1 MKISQYKKV
10 TVGSRTFYIGSIHQK
25 KIDNDVHKLIK
36 SRYQKVNKNRN
47 YIIDSLINQI
57 TFNFKLPEKYCYT
70 VIKIDIKNF
79 FESIN
84 THKLYKRI
92 VRSNILNEVAMEKIK
107 QVVFSKKVKGLP
119 QGVSFS
125 SLLAE
130 VYLEDFDYNL
140 KIAFDELLF
149 YSRYVD
155 DILLIFNGDH
165 LNQVENIVD
174 RIEHLLKPLNLTLN
188 RDKKLEKCL
197 IGAGNTFEFSYL
209 GYEFS
214 NQMNPKLLTISV
226 AENKIKKYKVH
237 IEDIFNKFHFSNR
250 NDSDFYKLYYSLRN
264 LLWVTITKDFIK
276 DKDLIYGF
284 SYNYKRINSFEA
296 KAEFNAKLKYHIH
309 RNNYFTRKQKTQLY
323 SLFFKE
329 SIDYKFNYNKISR
342 KRMLLMMNQ
351 LNITPKYVPGKNP
364 KNIWIGQIF
373 KELYA

>member
-10 TVGSRTFYIGSIHQK
+10 SIESRTFYIGSTHQK
-25 KIDNDVHKLIK
+25 KIDGNVHKLIK
-36 SRYQKVNKNRN
+36 GRYQKINKNRN

-57 TFNFKLPEKYCYT
+57 SFNSKLPGKYCYT
-70 VIKIDIKNF
+70 VIKVDIKNF
-79 FESIN
+79 FESVN

-92 VRSNILNEVAMEKIK
+92 VRSNILNEAAMEKIK
-107 QVVFSKKVKGLP
+107 QVVFSPKVKGLP

-130 VYLEDFDYNL
+130 VYLEDFDFNL
-140 KIAFDELLF
+140 KIEFDELLF

-155 DILLIFNGDH
+155 DILLVFNGDH
-165 LNQVENIVD
+165 IYQAEDIVN
-174 RIEHLLKPLNLTLN
+174 RIEQLLKPLNLSLN

-197 IGAGNTFEFSYL
+197 IGAGNDFSFSYL
-209 GYEFS
+209 GYEFLNKKNS
-214 NQMNPKLLTISV
+214 KLLTISV
-226 AENKIKKYKVH
+226 AENKIKKYKAH
-237 IEDIFNKFHFSNR
+237 IEDVFNKYHFSSK
-250 NDSDFYKLYYSLRN
+250 NDSDFYKLYYSIRN

-284 SYNYKRINSFEA
+284 SYNYKRINSFDA
-296 KAEFNAKLKYHIH
+296 KMELNAKLKYHIH
-309 RNNYFTRKQKTQLY
+309 RNNYFTRKQRNQLF

-329 SIDYKFNYNKISR
+329 STECKFNYNKMSR
-342 KRMLLMMNQ
+342 KRMLNMMNQ
-351 LNITPKYVPGKNP
+351 LSIIPKHVQGKNP

>member
-1 MKISQYKKV
+1 
-10 TVGSRTFYIGSIHQK
+10 
-25 KIDNDVHKLIK
+25 
-36 SRYQKVNKNRN
+36 YQKVIKNRN
-47 YIIDSLINQI
+47 FIIDSLINQI
-57 TFNFKLPEKYCYT
+57 SFNSKLPEKYCYT

-79 FESIN
+79 FESVN

-92 VRSNILNEVAMEKIK
+92 VRSNILNETAMEKIK
-107 QVVFSKKVKGLP
+107 QVVFSPKVNGLP

-140 KIAFDELLF
+140 KIEFDEILY

-155 DILLIFNGDH
+155 DILLIFNGNH
-165 LNQVENIVD
+165 LNQAEDIVN

-209 GYEFS
+209 GYKFS
-214 NQMNPKLLTISV
+214 NEINKKLLTISV
-226 AENKIKKYKVH
+226 AENKIKKYSKH
-237 IEDIFNKFHFSNR
+237 IEDIFNKFHFSIK

-264 LLWVTITKDFIK
+264 LLWITITKDFIK

-284 SYNYKRINSFEA
+284 SYNYKRINNFEA
-296 KAEFNAKLKYHIH
+296 NSKLNAKMKYHIY
-309 RNNYFTRKQKTQLY
+309 RNNYFTRKQKTLLH
-323 SLFFKE
+323 SLLFKK
-329 SIDYKFNYNKISR
+329 SIDHKFNYNKMSR
-342 KRMLLMMNQ
+342 KRMLKMMNQ
-351 LNITPKYVPGKNP
+351 LDIIPKYVPGKNP